1 MNNQVI
7 KAGTVLL
14 VSIPKL
20 KLPIAKVV
28 VKAVTQLPGKAIA
41 VELPQPLSH
50 HNRDG
55 FCKDRQGWWILPEN
69 IIPAKDEEEARR
81 MMAEAVKLAE
91 EQKPKQMQLIL
102 KDGVYKLAE
111 ATAA

>member
-50 HNRDG
+50 HNCDG